1 MNNEAQPEQQ
11 NNDLS
16 SLSTGKLLIMSVV
29 SANIYLFIS
38 LLIIKY
44 WHDGW
49 LIDLF
54 NSDFTV
60 LYQVAFGAGAGI
72 LASAIIYLIINLP
85 PVSEVLSD
93 FSIFQALSMARFSLF
108 DKTQISVF
116 AGAGEEILFRGAI
129 QPLLGN
135 IFTSIIFIGIHGYF
149 KFRSVGHILFGVMM
163 FGLSI
168 MLGFLAAEVGL
179 FAAMV
184 AHALYD
190 LIMLIL
196 IQRME

>member
-1 MNNEAQPEQQ
+1 MNNEAQPERQ

-16 SLSTGKLLIMSVV
+16 SLTTGKLLIMSVV

-38 LLIIKY
+38 LL
-44 WHDGW
+44 
-49 LIDLF
+49 
-54 NSDFTV
+54 
-60 LYQVAFGAGAGI
+60 
-72 LASAIIYLIINLP
+72 
-85 PVSEVLSD
+85 LSD
-93 FSIFQALSMARFSLF
+93 FSIFQALSEARFSLF

-149 KFRSVGHILFGVMM
+149 KFRSVGHILFGMMM

-168 MLGFLAAEVGL
+168 MLGFLAEEVGL

-196 IQRME
+196 IQKNR

>member
-1 MNNEAQPEQQ
+1 MKNETQSDQHK
-11 NNDLS
+11 NDLS
-16 SLSTGKLLIMSVV
+16 TLTTGKLLIMSVV

-44 WHDGW
+44 WHEGW
-49 LIDLF
+49 LVDLF
-54 NSDFTV
+54 NSSFTV
-60 LYQVAFGAGAGI
+60 LYQVAFGAGAGVV
-72 LASAIIYLIINLP
+72 ASAIIYVTIKLP
-85 PVSEVLSD
+85 PVSNVISD
-93 FSIFQALSMARFSLF
+93 FSVFKALSGARFSLF

-135 IFTSIIFIGIHGYF
+135 VFTSIIFIGIHGYF
-149 KFRSVGHILFGVMM
+149 MFRSIGHVLFGVMM
-163 FGLSI
+163 FGLSL
-168 MLGFLAAEVGL
+168 MLGFLAAEIGL

-196 IQRME
+196 IQRNR

>member
-1 MNNEAQPEQQ
+1 MENETQSDQTQ
-11 NNDLS
+11 NDLS
-16 SLSTGKLLIMSVV
+16 GLNTGKLLIMSVV
-29 SANIYLFIS
+29 STNIYLFIS

-44 WHDGW
+44 WHEGW
-49 LIDLF
+49 LVDLF
-54 NSDFTV
+54 NSNFTV
-60 LYQVAFGAGAGI
+60 LYQIGFGIGAGVI
-72 LASAIIYLIINLP
+72 ASAIIYTIINLP
-85 PVSEVLSD
+85 PVENTLSD
-93 FSIFQALSMARFSLF
+93 FSIFKSLSKTRFSIF

-135 IFTSIIFIGIHGYF
+135 VFTSIIFIGIHGYF
-149 KFRSVGHILFGVMM
+149 KFKTFGHVLFGIMM
-163 FGLSI
+163 FGLSL
-168 MLGFLAAEVGL
+168 MLGFLAAEIGL

-196 IQRME
+196 IQRK